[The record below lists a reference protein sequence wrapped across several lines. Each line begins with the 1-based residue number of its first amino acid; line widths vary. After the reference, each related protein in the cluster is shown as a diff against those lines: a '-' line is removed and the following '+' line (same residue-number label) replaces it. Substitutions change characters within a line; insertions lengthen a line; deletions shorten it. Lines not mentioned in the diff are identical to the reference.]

1 MRNSK
6 QICNQILVLEN
17 PIMLFIGMIL
27 THKIV
32 YSWES
37 VGLIFGLN
45 ILSKK
50 PVLVCKNEESYF
62 RNSLISCG
70 ATRNRTIL
78 ITDC

>member
-6 QICNQILVLEN
+6 QICNQTLVLEN

-32 YSWES
+32 YSRES

-70 ATRNRTIL
+70 ATSTIFSEL
-78 ITDC
+78 